1 MICNPSLV
9 IIGNF
14 NDSYNC
20 NDYNILKILIQC
32 LSSTII
38 NKLSLMYNQWL
49 VIHVLVQWFVSIYN
63 N

>member
-20 NDYNILKILIQC
+20 NDYKILKILIQC